1 VSTNGAVVVAKKLG
15 AVVEP
20 LQVLQSLVEYA
31 DKWVAEVQR
40 AKIERAEIA
49 AWGQVQT
56 DKIRAQRD
64 VLLKALDL
72 TFDERRE
79 NFHRLFDGLDAAMQA
94 GNAAQATSFLES
106 ITDLAKT
113 SPFQD
118 LANVEI
124 IAAELKRPDKTWD
137 V

>member
-1 VSTNGAVVVAKKLG
+1 MNAGPVVVKKIG

-20 LQVLQSLVEYA
+20 LQLVQTLLDYG
-31 DKWVAEVQR
+31 DKWVTEVQR
-40 AKIERAEIA
+40 GMTERAEIG
-49 AWGQVQT
+49 AWEQVQT

-79 NFHRLFDGLDAAMQA
+79 NFRRLFDGLDAAMEA
-94 GNAAQATSFLES
+94 DDAAQASSFLES
-106 ITDLAKT
+106 ITDLAKE
-113 SPFQD
+113 SPFKD

-124 IAAELKRPDKTWD
+124 IAADLKRPDKTWD

>member
-1 VSTNGAVVVAKKLG
+1 MSADGAVVVAKKLG

-20 LQVLQSLVEYA
+20 LQVLQTVVGYA

-49 AWGQVQT
+49 AWEQVQT

-72 TFDERRE
+72 SFDERRE
-79 NFHRLFDGLDAAMQA
+79 NFRRLFDGLDAAMEA
-94 GNAAQATSFLES
+94 GDAAQAASFLES

-113 SPFQD
+113 SPFKD

-124 IAAELKRPDKTWD
+124 IAAELKRPGKTWE

>member
-1 VSTNGAVVVAKKLG
+1 MSMAVVVAQKLG
-15 AVVEP
+15 ANVNP
-20 LQVLQSLVEYA
+20 LQVLQTMLEAA
-31 DKWVAEVQR
+31 DGWVTEVQR
-40 AKIERAEIA
+40 AKADRAEVA
-49 AWGQVQT
+49 AWEHVQT
-56 DKIRAQRD
+56 GKIRAQQE

-79 NFHRLFDGLDAAMQA
+79 NFRRLFDGLDTAMA
-94 GNAAQATSFLES
+94 SGDAAQAASFLES

-113 SPFQD
+113 SPFKE

-124 IAAELKRPDKTWD
+124 IVSELKRPDRVWD

>member
-1 VSTNGAVVVAKKLG
+1 MKAQAVVVSKKVGAVVDPFQLLQT
-15 AVVEP
+15 VVE
-20 LQVLQSLVEYA
+20 YG
-31 DKWVAEVQR
+31 DKWVTEVQR
-40 AKIERAEIA
+40 GMTERAEIG
-49 AWGQVQT
+49 AWEQVQT

-79 NFHRLFDGLDAAMQA
+79 NFRRLFDGLDAAMEA
-94 GNAAQATSFLES
+94 DDAAQASSFLES
-106 ITDLAKT
+106 ITDLAKE
-113 SPFQD
+113 SPFKD

-124 IAAELKRPDKTWD
+124 IAADLKRPDKTWE

>member
-1 VSTNGAVVVAKKLG
+1 MKAQAVVVSKKIGAVVDPFQL
-15 AVVEP
+15 
-20 LQVLQSLVEYA
+20 LQTVLEYG
-31 DKWVAEVQR
+31 DKWVTEVQR
-40 AKIERAEIA
+40 GMTERAEIG
-49 AWGQVQT
+49 AWEQVQT

-79 NFHRLFDGLDAAMQA
+79 NFRRLFDGLDAAMEA
-94 GNAAQATSFLES
+94 DDAAQASSFLES
-106 ITDLAKT
+106 ITDLAKE
-113 SPFQD
+113 SPFKD

-124 IAAELKRPDKTWD
+124 IAADLKRPDKTWD

>member
-1 VSTNGAVVVAKKLG
+1 MSASKAIVTKKAGAVVD
-15 AVVEP
+15 P
-20 LQVLQSLVEYA
+20 FQVLQVVLEYG
-31 DKWVAEVQR
+31 DKWVTEIQR
-40 AKIERAEIA
+40 GMRERAEIA
-49 AWGQVQT
+49 AWEQVQT

-79 NFHRLFDGLDAAMQA
+79 TFSRLFNGLDAAMDA
-94 GNAAQATSFLES
+94 GDAAQASSFLQS
-106 ITDLAKT
+106 ITELAKE
-113 SPFQD
+113 SPFKD

-124 IAAELKRPDKTWD
+124 IAADLKRPSKTWD